1 MLDMAQLGLDER
13 KPNIIGNVEDPTS
26 LEHAA

>member
-1 MLDMAQLGLDER
+1 VIDLTQMRLDEHQ
-13 KPNIIGNVEDPTS
+13 PNIIGNVEDPTS